1 MLLRQTLVPLA
12 AVLLLRLMQCT
23 LSNKTPAAYF
33 ALLYKELPVAF
44 LLLAF
49 FALLDAA
56 AHYLRRMALAI
67 NTAMNMSGGM
77 AAAAAAGSGPPPPYG
92 QQAAAAGAG
101 PYDRQQQ
108 QQRGNK
114 QHVADLLLVK
124 ARPVYGYYAEESLFV
139 KVVL

>member
-1 MLLRQTLVPLA
+1 M
-12 AVLLLRLMQCT
+12 
-23 LSNKTPAAYF
+23 Y
-33 ALLYKELPVAF
+33 
-44 LLLAF
+44 
-49 FALLDAA
+49 AA

-67 NTAMNMSGGM
+67 NTAMNMAGGM
-77 AAAAAAGSGPPPPYG
+77 AAAAAAASANPAPPFG
-92 QQAAAAGAG
+92 QQPAAAAGGNG
-101 PYDRQQQ
+101 PYDRQQQQQQ